1 MDLPLVLPYRQ
12 RTPKLLTT
20 PTNLHQILG
29 DGNCLFRA
37 LSYVIT
43 GRQVY
48 HYLVRQKIVSHMR
61 DIENLLRPHMNMS
74 LNDYIQSTGMAQE
87 SVWGSDIEIF
97 AASSLLST
105 DIYVY
110 SNVGSNFTWNKFS
123 KSMLDGSPPQNT
135 CSIYIQHTS
144 GVHYDVVLDVSLST
158 NSDTIM
164 VSDLKRG
171 SLGVDKQVLD
181 KECANINQSLKRKI
195 SNACSSPVKK
205 LLKNESKVYSRTEKK
220 LPPKCPP
227 NCEKVNISRVEL
239 GDTIQ
244 NSSHRDHKNSLGSEK
259 YKENINKFHSSMI
272 YNTVQCSVC
281 HEAWPMK
288 TIPKSCVNYICRR
301 CKSDKQVP
309 RKFSLENDMIPSGV
323 PSHLQGLT
331 QIEEMLIAR
340 AFPIMRV
347 YVKPGGQRGYSG
359 HCINLPQKVSEL
371 AQSLPHCPKNIPIIV
386 VTMKGKDNSLKDV
399 VVRKNKVEQALHW
412 LIKHNPQYK
421 NVLIDQKVLE
431 SLPSNGVPS
440 NVSTIETLEDP
451 DEIDSHDTD
460 TILTGG
466 DADYEKENSSFF
478 AIVYQ

>member
-1 MDLPLVLPYRQ
+1 MDLPLVLPHRQ

-37 LSYVIT
+37 PSYVIT

-144 GVHYDVVLDVSLST
+144 GVDYDVVLDVSLST

-171 SLGVDKQVLD
+171 SLGVDKQV
-181 KECANINQSLKRKI
+181 
-195 SNACSSPVKK
+195 
-205 LLKNESKVYSRTEKK
+205 
-220 LPPKCPP
+220 
-227 NCEKVNISRVEL
+227 
-239 GDTIQ
+239 
-244 NSSHRDHKNSLGSEK
+244 
-259 YKENINKFHSSMI
+259 
-272 YNTVQCSVC
+272 
-281 HEAWPMK
+281 
-288 TIPKSCVNYICRR
+288 
-301 CKSDKQVP
+301 
-309 RKFSLENDMIPSGV
+309 
-323 PSHLQGLT
+323 
-331 QIEEMLIAR
+331 
-340 AFPIMRV
+340 
-347 YVKPGGQRGYSG
+347 
-359 HCINLPQKVSEL
+359 
-371 AQSLPHCPKNIPIIV
+371 
-386 VTMKGKDNSLKDV
+386 
-399 VVRKNKVEQALHW
+399 
-412 LIKHNPQYK
+412 
-421 NVLIDQKVLE
+421 
-431 SLPSNGVPS
+431 
-440 NVSTIETLEDP
+440 
-451 DEIDSHDTD
+451 
-460 TILTGG
+460 
-466 DADYEKENSSFF
+466 
-478 AIVYQ
+478 